1 MITIAIANQKGGV
14 GKTASAVSLSGALAM
29 AGRRVLLCD
38 LDAQASATLWL
49 MDSYGEEGRAAYDV
63 LMRAAPVRGAIVST
77 AAGFDLLPSNL
88 RLGDLES
95 DLLNAVARER
105 RLHTALREIE
115 GSYDVCFVDCSPNL
129 GLGTQ
134 NAVAAAEVCIIPI
147 DCRPQALVAVPSLV
161 NLLFEIEQEYQSPI
175 QALALPTFYERT
187 NVAKGVLEQVQ
198 DKFESLTLPIVHK
211 NTRLVEAWMARE
223 TIYQYDKTCPAA
235 VDYLRVARE
244 LETELETRREAQKRT
259 RRTK

>member
-1 MITIAIANQKGGV
+1 MIVIALANQKGGV
-14 GKTASAVSLSGALAM
+14 GKTASAVSLSAALAM
-29 AGRRVLLCD
+29 SGKRVLLCD

-49 MDSYGEEGRAAYDV
+49 LDSYGEEDKAAYDV
-63 LMRAAPVRGAIVST
+63 LMRSVDVREAILPTKS
-77 AAGFDLLPSNL
+77 GFDILPSNL
-88 RLGDLES
+88 KLGDLES

-105 RLHTALREIE
+105 RLHSALLSVRA
-115 GSYDVCFVDCSPNL
+115 SYDVCFVDCSPNL

-134 NAVAAAEVCIIPI
+134 NALAASDICIIPI

-161 NLLFEIEQEYQSPI
+161 NLLYEIEQEYQTPI

-198 DKFESLTLPIVHK
+198 DKFEALTLPLVHK
-211 NTRLVEAWMARE
+211 NTRLVEAWIARE
-223 TIYQYDKTCPAA
+223 TIYEYDKTCPAA

-244 LETELETRREAQKRT
+244 LESEVETRRQAETRA